1 MTEKKSGVMKEYT
14 KKDMIN
20 YSFAGIADTMSY
32 QMFSFYIFNYYIAV
46 KQLPLL
52 WVVIGFM
59 IWTVWNAIND
69 PLLGAISDRSSSK
82 WGRRRPFI
90 VLGLIPLIALII
102 LVWTPFGPDIVQY
115 IYFLIMINLFDFFYT
130 MYSLNQTSLFPEM
143 FENLEQRATANNYVQ
158 IFNIIGLLLAA
169 IIPTLFV
176 PTSVEPGTE
185 GGYILGSVIMAALAA
200 IFGFIFIKKGLKERV
215 EYAKDPLKAP
225 SFKDSVKF
233 TFNNKSF
240 TTYVGTNL
248 AVWYV
253 FGLVP
258 IINPYYVR
266 FILGVE
272 GGMIP
277 SIYLAILF
285 ISAIAFM
292 VIWSKIFGKFG
303 PRKGELIALGSL
315 ILTLTPFLFMLH
327 PIAAIFS
334 YIIAGFGFAGIMFG
348 RDIMMSTIIDTD
360 ELKVGIRREAA
371 YYGVNALII
380 RLSTIGVYLSIF
392 FIFWGI
398 GWGVIYDPSAYTP
411 QTNTGIFILMYVLPA
426 VVLAIGFLLLLRF
439 PVTKEKY
446 DAMQIDL
453 DKIHE
458 EKGKMVDLDKYEEIL

>member
-1 MTEKKSGVMKEYT
+1 MNEKSEAVKTQYT
-14 KKDMIN
+14 KKNIIG
-20 YSFAGIADTMSY
+20 YSFAGMADTMSY
-32 QMFSFYIFNYYIAV
+32 QMFTFYVFNYYIAV
-46 KQLPLL
+46 KQLPVL

-59 IWTVWNAIND
+59 IWTLWNAIND
-69 PLLGAISDRSSSK
+69 PLLGAISDRSTSK

-90 VLGLIPLIALII
+90 ILGLIPLIALII
-102 LVWTPFGPDIVQY
+102 LVWTPFGPEIAQY
-115 IYFLIMINLFDFFYT
+115 IYFLIIINVFDFFYT
-130 MYSLNQTSLFPEM
+130 MYSLNETALFPEM
-143 FENLEQRATANNYVQ
+143 FENLEQRARANNYVQ

-169 IIPTLFV
+169 VIPTMFV

-185 GGYILGSVIMAALAA
+185 GGYILGSIIMAILAA
-200 IFGFIFIKKGLKERV
+200 IFGSIFIKFGLKERV
-215 EYAKDPLKAP
+215 EYSKDPLKAP
-225 SFKDSVKF
+225 SFMDSVKL

-272 GGMIP
+272 AGFI
-277 SIYLAILF
+277 SSLYLAILF

-292 VIWSKIFGKFG
+292 VVWGKIFAKFG
-303 PRKGELIALGSL
+303 PRKGEIIALGSL
-315 ILTLTPFLFMLH
+315 ILTMTPFLFMLH
-327 PIAAIFS
+327 PVLAIFT
-334 YIIAGFGFAGIMFG
+334 YIIGGFGFAGIMFG
-348 RDIMMSTIIDTD
+348 RNIMMSTIIDAD
-360 ELKVGIRREAA
+360 ELKIGIRREAA

-411 QTNTGIFILMYVLPA
+411 QTNIGIFILIYFLPA
-426 VVLAIGFLLLLRF
+426 IVLGLGLLALLRF
-439 PVTKEKY
+439 PITKEKH
-446 DAMQIDL
+446 DAMQEDL

-458 EKGKMVDLDKYEEIL
+458 EKGKMIDLSEYEDIL